1 MEEEKNI
8 EIENKKVLTANQM
21 IGELLLSLTI
31 YGLIF
36 YIVYYI
42 AINLIKN
49 SIGNNYVLLALTIVV
64 LQAIIAF
71 LIFTLSNKK
80 AFKKGTIYK
89 NDVSKIIS
97 NISIVI
103 IILVVILGLGT
114 FANVESA
121 MNETIENNFGLQYRE
136 KLLSYIYDE
145 DEMAIYNSEKEKAI
159 KEAKQQVYSFTASV
173 EIGICAVYTSAIF
186 LEKKFLYEKAI

>member
-8 EIENKKVLTANQM
+8 EIKNKKVLTANQM

-49 SIGNNYVLLALTIVV
+49 HIGNNYLLLSLTIVV

-80 AFKKGTIYK
+80 ALKKGRIYK

-97 NISIVI
+97 SISIVI

-121 MNETIENNFGLQYRE
+121 MNEAVENNFGLQYRE

-159 KEAKQQVYSFTASV
+159 KEAKQQVYSFTAIV
-173 EIGICAVYTSAIF
+173 EIWICAIYTSAIF
-186 LEKKFLYEKAI
+186 LEKKFLYKKAI